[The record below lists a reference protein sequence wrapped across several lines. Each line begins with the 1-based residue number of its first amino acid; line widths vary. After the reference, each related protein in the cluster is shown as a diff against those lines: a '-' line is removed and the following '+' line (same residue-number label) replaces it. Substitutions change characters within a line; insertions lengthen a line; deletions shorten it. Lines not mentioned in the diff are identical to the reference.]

1 MQLGVREVAELL
13 NVSEKTVYRW
23 LKQGKLPAYR
33 VNEQYRFNRAELL
46 EWATSE
52 KLQVSPQI
60 FADPEGSS
68 QPLPNMAEAIRA
80 GGINYRVGGG
90 DKSAV
95 LRSVVELM
103 RLPDEVDREFLVQV
117 LLARESLGSTGIGDG
132 IAIPHVRNPIVLHIP
147 RPMVT
152 VCFLERPIDFGA
164 LDGKLVHTL
173 FTLVSPTIRA
183 HLHLLSRLSF
193 ALREPRFHNAITTQA
208 SREEILEAVAECSGP
223 ETTSAATTEVTS
235 SSLGSE

>member
-193 ALREPRFHNAITTQA
+193 ALREPRFHRAITTQA
-208 SREEILEAVAECSGP
+208 SREEILEAAAESNGLGTAP
-223 ETTSAATTEVTS
+223 AAATEATS
-235 SSLGSE
+235 PSLGSE